1 MSQAVKDLPD
11 PLEERG
17 EPGSGAPELN
27 TDDLLSQM
35 ADRAITQ
42 LIAESD
48 KGIPPAPPPAISDEE
63 DEEIVSAP
71 AQSDADAPRE
81 SSAPESGR
89 PIANTAF
96 AEPAADSDAAPMPPE
111 PLPPAVDDLTENVQS
126 QLDNILTEMK
136 SDRPPRA
143 DPVESPV
150 SEVAQSAVAVDP
162 RADVKALFD
171 SAPATHIAS
180 EPPAAIVKPLEWL
193 NAPFSAVPEAARD
206 VLGQVGIIT
215 LINALAVLLYVIIFR
230 V

>member
-17 EPGSGAPELN
+17 EPNSRAPELN

-48 KGIPPAPPPAISDEE
+48 KGIPPAPPTPI
-63 DEEIVSAP
+63 
-71 AQSDADAPRE
+71 SDADIATAPVQPDAWPPPQE
-81 SSAPESGR
+81 SSAPESTGQL
-89 PIANTAF
+89 ADTGS
-96 AEPAADSDAAPMPPE
+96 EAARVPVEAPRSTTDE
-111 PLPPAVDDLTENVQS
+111 TTEDVQS

-136 SDRPPRA
+136 SDRPPRV

-150 SEVAQSAVAVDP
+150 SEVGQSAVVVDP

-171 SAPATHIAS
+171 SAPSAHTPS

-215 LINALAVLLYVIIFR
+215 IINALAVLLYVIIFR
-230 V
+230 A